1 MIVIKILVAL
11 DNNEIKE
18 KLNIKYGNKVYNY
31 DFSYKEDVI
40 EYLKRYSDDYIIL
53 TRLDLP
59 GNISYKEY
67 ILSLKKLS
75 NKSKIVII
83 LNKLN
88 IDDRKFLYANEIFNI
103 IEGNEIDIDVIY
115 NQIETED
122 KVVYKTIY
130 KKPNENNTRRSI
142 AVLGT
147 NGAGKSFVS
156 YLIANSIA
164 KYTKKDVALIS
175 MDSKNSCQEILG
187 NINCIDYEISEY
199 INEISKNEENIE
211 KYVNQSN
218 YYKNLWY
225 IISKNNYNQKNNN
238 NINIKKF
245 IENLENK
252 YNYVVFDTSTC
263 YLNTDVSQLID
274 WVDEIIFV
282 INPNYISLKQAKF
295 LLDFLSN
302 SLNVKNNK
310 IKIVVNKIG
319 EFSLDIRQIKSILK
333 LDNKIMNIKY
343 LKMVEGYINGIIYD
357 NVFCHKLQER
367 LFDFYQ
373 LNKIVGR

>member
-115 NQIETED
+115 NQIETQD

-187 NINCIDYEISEY
+187 NINCVDYETSEY
-199 INEISKNEENIE
+199 INEISKNEENVE

-263 YLNTDVSQLID
+263 YLNTDVSELID
-274 WVDEIIFV
+274 WVDEIFFV

-367 LFDFYQ
+367 LFKF
-373 LNKIVGR
+373 LSIK

>member
-199 INEISKNEENIE
+199 INEISKNEENVE

-333 LDNKIMNIKY
+333 LDNKILNIKY

-367 LFDFYQ
+367 LFEF
-373 LNKIVGR
+373 LSIK

>member
-187 NINCIDYEISEY
+187 NINCIDYETSEY
-199 INEISKNEENIE
+199 INGISKNEENVE

-343 LKMVEGYINGIIYD
+343 LKMLEGYINGIIYD

-367 LFDFYQ
+367 LFEF
-373 LNKIVGR
+373 LSIK

>member
-187 NINCIDYEISEY
+187 NINCIDYETSEY
-199 INEISKNEENIE
+199 INEISKNEENVE

-295 LLDFLSN
+295 LLEFLSN

-333 LDNKIMNIKY
+333 LDHKIMNIKY

-367 LFDFYQ
+367 LFEF
-373 LNKIVGR
+373 LSIK

>member
-187 NINCIDYEISEY
+187 NINCIDYEIGEY
-199 INEISKNEENIE
+199 INEISKNEENVE

-274 WVDEIIFV
+274 WVDEIFFV

-343 LKMVEGYINGIIYD
+343 LKMLEGYINGIIYD

-367 LFDFYQ
+367 LFKF
-373 LNKIVGR
+373 LSIK

>member
-83 LNKLN
+83 SNKLN
-88 IDDRKFLYANEIFNI
+88 IDDIKFLYANEIFNI

-187 NINCIDYEISEY
+187 NINCIDYETSEY
-199 INEISKNEENIE
+199 INEISKNEENVE

-274 WVDEIIFV
+274 WVDEIFFV

-295 LLDFLSN
+295 LLEFLSN

-367 LFDFYQ
+367 LFEF
-373 LNKIVGR
+373 LSIK

>member
-11 DNNEIKE
+11 DNKEIKE

-67 ILSLKKLS
+67 ILSLKNLS
-75 NKSKIVII
+75 NNSKIVII

-187 NINCIDYEISEY
+187 NINCIDYETSEY
-199 INEISKNEENIE
+199 INEISKNEENVE

-343 LKMVEGYINGIIYD
+343 LKMLEGYINGIIYD

-367 LFDFYQ
+367 LFEF
-373 LNKIVGR
+373 LSIK

>member
-187 NINCIDYEISEY
+187 NINCIDYETSEY
-199 INEISKNEENIE
+199 INEISKNEENVE

-274 WVDEIIFV
+274 WVDEIFFV

-295 LLDFLSN
+295 LLEFLSN

-367 LFDFYQ
+367 LFEF
-373 LNKIVGR
+373 LSIK

>member
-187 NINCIDYEISEY
+187 NINCIDYETSEY
-199 INEISKNEENIE
+199 INEISKNEENVE

-282 INPNYISLKQAKF
+282 VNPNYISLKQAKF

-310 IKIVVNKIG
+310 IKIIVNKIG

-367 LFDFYQ
+367 LFEF
-373 LNKIVGR
+373 LSIK

>member
-130 KKPNENNTRRSI
+130 KKPNENNTKRSI

-187 NINCIDYEISEY
+187 NINCIDYETSEY
-199 INEISKNEENIE
+199 INEISKNEENVE

-343 LKMVEGYINGIIYD
+343 LKMLEGYINGIIYD

-367 LFDFYQ
+367 LFEF
-373 LNKIVGR
+373 LSIK

>member
-115 NQIETED
+115 NQIETQD

-130 KKPNENNTRRSI
+130 KNQMKIIP
-142 AVLGT
+142 
-147 NGAGKSFVS
+147 
-156 YLIANSIA
+156 
-164 KYTKKDVALIS
+164 
-175 MDSKNSCQEILG
+175 
-187 NINCIDYEISEY
+187 
-199 INEISKNEENIE
+199 EE
-211 KYVNQSN
+211 V
-218 YYKNLWY
+218 
-225 IISKNNYNQKNNN
+225 
-238 NINIKKF
+238 
-245 IENLENK
+245 
-252 YNYVVFDTSTC
+252 
-263 YLNTDVSQLID
+263 
-274 WVDEIIFV
+274 
-282 INPNYISLKQAKF
+282 
-295 LLDFLSN
+295 
-302 SLNVKNNK
+302 
-310 IKIVVNKIG
+310 
-319 EFSLDIRQIKSILK
+319 
-333 LDNKIMNIKY
+333 
-343 LKMVEGYINGIIYD
+343 
-357 NVFCHKLQER
+357 
-367 LFDFYQ
+367 
-373 LNKIVGR
+373 

>member
-115 NQIETED
+115 NQIQTED

-187 NINCIDYEISEY
+187 NINCIDYETSEY
-199 INEISKNEENIE
+199 INEISKNEENVE

-252 YNYVVFDTSTC
+252 YNYVLFDTSTC

-343 LKMVEGYINGIIYD
+343 LKMLEGYINGIIYD

-367 LFDFYQ
+367 LFEF
-373 LNKIVGR
+373 LSIK

>member
-187 NINCIDYEISEY
+187 NINCIDYETSEY
-199 INEISKNEENIE
+199 INEISKNEENVE

-263 YLNTDVSQLID
+263 YLNTDVSQLIN
-274 WVDEIIFV
+274 WVDEIFFV

-302 SLNVKNNK
+302 SVNVKNNK

-319 EFSLDIRQIKSILK
+319 GFSLDIRQIKSILK

-343 LKMVEGYINGIIYD
+343 LKMLEGYINGIIYD

-367 LFDFYQ
+367 LFKF
-373 LNKIVGR
+373 LSIK

>member
-11 DNNEIKE
+11 DNKEIKE

-187 NINCIDYEISEY
+187 NINCIDYETSEY
-199 INEISKNEENIE
+199 INEISKNEENVE

-252 YNYVVFDTSTC
+252 YNYVVFDTSTY

-274 WVDEIIFV
+274 WVDEIFFV

-319 EFSLDIRQIKSILK
+319 GFSLDIRQIKSILK

-367 LFDFYQ
+367 LFEF
-373 LNKIVGR
+373 LSIK

>member
-187 NINCIDYEISEY
+187 NINCIDYEIGEY
-199 INEISKNEENIE
+199 INEISKNEENVE

-274 WVDEIIFV
+274 WVDEIFFV

-333 LDNKIMNIKY
+333 LDNKMMNIKY
-343 LKMVEGYINGIIYD
+343 LKMLEGYINGIIYD

-367 LFDFYQ
+367 LFEF
-373 LNKIVGR
+373 LSIK

>member
-115 NQIETED
+115 NQIETQD

-156 YLIANSIA
+156 YLIENIIA

-187 NINCIDYEISEY
+187 NINCIDYETSEY
-199 INEISKNEENIE
+199 INEISKNEENVE

-343 LKMVEGYINGIIYD
+343 LKMLEGYINGIIYD

-367 LFDFYQ
+367 LFEF
-373 LNKIVGR
+373 LSIK

>member
-1 MIVIKILVAL
+1 VIVIKILVAL

-187 NINCIDYEISEY
+187 NINCIDYEIGEY
-199 INEISKNEENIE
+199 INEISKNEENVE

-367 LFDFYQ
+367 LFEF
-373 LNKIVGR
+373 LSIK

>member
-11 DNNEIKE
+11 DNKEIKE

-67 ILSLKKLS
+67 ILSLKNLS

-83 LNKLN
+83 VNKLN

-130 KKPNENNTRRSI
+130 KQPNENNTKRSI

-187 NINCIDYEISEY
+187 NINCIDYETSEY
-199 INEISKNEENIE
+199 INEISKNEENVE

-310 IKIVVNKIG
+310 IKVVVNKIG

-367 LFDFYQ
+367 LFDF
-373 LNKIVGR
+373 LSIK

>member
-11 DNNEIKE
+11 DNKEIKE

-59 GNISYKEY
+59 GNISYKDY
-67 ILSLKKLS
+67 ILNLKNLS
-75 NKSKIVII
+75 NNSKLVII
-83 LNKLN
+83 VNKLN

-130 KKPNENNTRRSI
+130 KQPNENNTKRSI

-164 KYTKKDVALIS
+164 KYTKKDVVLIS

-187 NINCIDYEISEY
+187 NINCIDYETSEY
-199 INEISKNEENIE
+199 INEISKNEENVE

-310 IKIVVNKIG
+310 IKVVVNKIG

-367 LFDFYQ
+367 LFEF
-373 LNKIVGR
+373 LSIK

>member
-130 KKPNENNTRRSI
+130 KKPNENNTKRSI

-164 KYTKKDVALIS
+164 KYTKKNVALIS

-187 NINCIDYEISEY
+187 NINCIDYETSEY
-199 INEISKNEENIE
+199 INEISKNEENVE

-274 WVDEIIFV
+274 WVDEIFFV

-295 LLDFLSN
+295 LLEFLSN

-343 LKMVEGYINGIIYD
+343 LKMLEGYINGIIYD
-357 NVFCHKLQER
+357 NIFCHKLQER
-367 LFDFYQ
+367 LFEF
-373 LNKIVGR
+373 LSIK

>member
-11 DNNEIKE
+11 DNKEIKE

-53 TRLDLP
+53 TRLDLS

-67 ILSLKKLS
+67 ILSLKNLS

-130 KKPNENNTRRSI
+130 KQPNENNTKRSI

-187 NINCIDYEISEY
+187 NINCIDYETSEY
-199 INEISKNEENIE
+199 INEISKNEENVE

-245 IENLENK
+245 IENLEIK

-295 LLDFLSN
+295 ILDFLSN

-310 IKIVVNKIG
+310 IKVVVNKIG

-367 LFDFYQ
+367 LFDF
-373 LNKIVGR
+373 LSIK

>member
-187 NINCIDYEISEY
+187 NINCIDYETSEY
-199 INEISKNEENIE
+199 INEISKNEENVE

-310 IKIVVNKIG
+310 IKIVVNKIE

-367 LFDFYQ
+367 LFEF
-373 LNKIVGR
+373 LSIK

>member
-164 KYTKKDVALIS
+164 KYTKKDIALIS

-187 NINCIDYEISEY
+187 NINCIDYETSEY
-199 INEISKNEENIE
+199 INEISKNEENVE

-343 LKMVEGYINGIIYD
+343 LKMLEGYINGIIYD

-367 LFDFYQ
+367 LFEF
-373 LNKIVGR
+373 LSIK

>member
-11 DNNEIKE
+11 DNKEIKE

-67 ILSLKKLS
+67 ILSLKNLS
-75 NKSKIVII
+75 NNSKIVII

-187 NINCIDYEISEY
+187 NINCIDYETSEY
-199 INEISKNEENIE
+199 INEISKNEENVE

-218 YYKNLWY
+218 YYKKLWY

-367 LFDFYQ
+367 LFEF
-373 LNKIVGR
+373 LSIK

>member
-11 DNNEIKE
+11 DNKEIKE

-67 ILSLKKLS
+67 ILSLKNLS
-75 NKSKIVII
+75 NNSKIVII

-187 NINCIDYEISEY
+187 NINCIDYETSEY
-199 INEISKNEENIE
+199 INEISKNEENVE

-367 LFDFYQ
+367 LFEF
-373 LNKIVGR
+373 LSIK

>member
-199 INEISKNEENIE
+199 INEISKNEENVE

-343 LKMVEGYINGIIYD
+343 LKMLEGYINGIIYD

-367 LFDFYQ
+367 LFEF
-373 LNKIVGR
+373 LSIK

>member
-115 NQIETED
+115 NQIETQD

-187 NINCIDYEISEY
+187 NINCIDYETSEY
-199 INEISKNEENIE
+199 INEISKNEENVE

-274 WVDEIIFV
+274 WVDEIFFV

-295 LLDFLSN
+295 LLEFLSN

-343 LKMVEGYINGIIYD
+343 LKMLEGYINGIIYD

-367 LFDFYQ
+367 LFEF
-373 LNKIVGR
+373 LSIK

>member
-11 DNNEIKE
+11 DNKEIKE

-187 NINCIDYEISEY
+187 NINCIDYETSEY
-199 INEISKNEENIE
+199 INEISKNEENVE

-218 YYKNLWY
+218 YYKNLWF

-310 IKIVVNKIG
+310 IKVVVNKIG

-367 LFDFYQ
+367 LFEF
-373 LNKIVGR
+373 LSIK

>member
-1 MIVIKILVAL
+1 VIVIKILVAL

-164 KYTKKDVALIS
+164 KYTKKDIALIS

-187 NINCIDYEISEY
+187 NINCIDYETSEY
-199 INEISKNEENIE
+199 INEISKNEENVE
-211 KYVNQSN
+211 KYVNQSD

-310 IKIVVNKIG
+310 IKVVVNKIG

-343 LKMVEGYINGIIYD
+343 LKMLEGYINGIIYD

-367 LFDFYQ
+367 LFEF
-373 LNKIVGR
+373 LSIK

>member
-11 DNNEIKE
+11 DNKEIKE

-59 GNISYKEY
+59 GNISYKDY
-67 ILSLKKLS
+67 ILNLKNLS
-75 NKSKIVII
+75 NNSKLVII
-83 LNKLN
+83 VNKLN

-130 KKPNENNTRRSI
+130 KQPNENNTKRSI

-187 NINCIDYEISEY
+187 NINCIDYETSEY
-199 INEISKNEENIE
+199 INEISKNEENVE

-310 IKIVVNKIG
+310 IKVVVNKIG

-367 LFDFYQ
+367 LFEF
-373 LNKIVGR
+373 LSIK

>member
-187 NINCIDYEISEY
+187 NINCIDYETSEY
-199 INEISKNEENIE
+199 INEISKNEKNVE

-367 LFDFYQ
+367 LFEF
-373 LNKIVGR
+373 LSIK

>member
-11 DNNEIKE
+11 DNKEIKE

-59 GNISYKEY
+59 GNISYKDY
-67 ILSLKKLS
+67 ILNLKNLS
-75 NKSKIVII
+75 NNSKLVII

-130 KKPNENNTRRSI
+130 KQPNENNTKRSI

-187 NINCIDYEISEY
+187 NINCIDYETSEY
-199 INEISKNEENIE
+199 INEISKNEENVE

-218 YYKNLWY
+218 YYKNLCY

-245 IENLENK
+245 IENLEIK

-310 IKIVVNKIG
+310 IKVVVNKIG

-367 LFDFYQ
+367 LFEF
-373 LNKIVGR
+373 LSIK

>member
-11 DNNEIKE
+11 DNKEIKE

-67 ILSLKKLS
+67 ILSLKNLS
-75 NKSKIVII
+75 NNSKLVII

-130 KKPNENNTRRSI
+130 KQPNENNTKRSI

-164 KYTKKDVALIS
+164 KYIKKDVALIS

-187 NINCIDYEISEY
+187 NINCIDYETSEY
-199 INEISKNEENIE
+199 INEISKNEENVE

-310 IKIVVNKIG
+310 IKVVVNKIG

-367 LFDFYQ
+367 LFEF
-373 LNKIVGR
+373 LSIK

>member
-11 DNNEIKE
+11 DNKEIKE

-67 ILSLKKLS
+67 ILSLKNLS
-75 NKSKIVII
+75 NNSKLVII
-83 LNKLN
+83 VNKLN

-115 NQIETED
+115 NQIQTED

-187 NINCIDYEISEY
+187 NINCIDYETSEY
-199 INEISKNEENIE
+199 INEISKNEENVE

-252 YNYVVFDTSTC
+252 YNYVLFDTSTC

-343 LKMVEGYINGIIYD
+343 LKMLEGYINGIIYD

-367 LFDFYQ
+367 LLEF
-373 LNKIVGR
+373 LSIK

>member
-11 DNNEIKE
+11 DNKEIKE
-18 KLNIKYGNKVYNY
+18 KLNIKYGNNVYNY

-40 EYLKRYSDDYIIL
+40 EYLKRYRDDYIIL

-67 ILSLKKLS
+67 ILNLKNLS
-75 NKSKIVII
+75 NNSKIVII
-83 LNKLN
+83 VNKLN
-88 IDDRKFLYANEIFNI
+88 VDDRKFLYANEIFNI

-122 KVVYKTIY
+122 KIVYKTIY
-130 KKPNENNTRRSI
+130 KQPDENNTNRSI

-175 MDSKNSCQEILG
+175 IDSKNSCQEILG
-187 NINCIDYEISEY
+187 NINCIDYETNEY
-199 INEISKNEENIE
+199 INDISENEENIE

-225 IISKNNYNQKNNN
+225 IISKNNYNQKDKN

-245 IENLENK
+245 MKNLESK
-252 YNYVVFDTSTC
+252 YSYIVFDTSTC
-263 YLNTDVSQLID
+263 YFNTDFSELID
-274 WVDEIIFV
+274 LVDEIIFV

-302 SLNVKNNK
+302 NLNVKNNK
-310 IKIVVNKIG
+310 IKVVVNKIG
-319 EFSLDIRQIKSILK
+319 DFSLDIRQIKSILK

-343 LKMVEGYINGIIYD
+343 LKMLEGYINGIIYD

-367 LFDFYQ
+367 LFDF
-373 LNKIVGR
+373 LSIK

>member
-187 NINCIDYEISEY
+187 NINCIDYETREY
-199 INEISKNEENIE
+199 INEISKNEENVE

-302 SLNVKNNK
+302 SLNAKNNK

-343 LKMVEGYINGIIYD
+343 LKMLEGYINGIIYD

-367 LFDFYQ
+367 LFEF
-373 LNKIVGR
+373 LSIK

>member
-11 DNNEIKE
+11 DNKEIKE

-59 GNISYKEY
+59 GNISYKNY
-67 ILSLKKLS
+67 ILNLKNLS
-75 NKSKIVII
+75 NNSKLVII
-83 LNKLN
+83 VNKLN

-130 KKPNENNTRRSI
+130 KQPNENNTKRSI

-187 NINCIDYEISEY
+187 NINCIDYETSEY
-199 INEISKNEENIE
+199 INEISKNEENVE

-310 IKIVVNKIG
+310 IKVVVNKIG

-367 LFDFYQ
+367 LFEF
-373 LNKIVGR
+373 LSIK

>member
-11 DNNEIKE
+11 DNKEIKE

-67 ILSLKKLS
+67 ILSLKNLS

-83 LNKLN
+83 VNKLN

-130 KKPNENNTRRSI
+130 KQPNENNTKRSI

-164 KYTKKDVALIS
+164 KYTKKDVALIG

-187 NINCIDYEISEY
+187 NINCIDYETSEY
-199 INEISKNEENIE
+199 INEISKKEENVE

-245 IENLENK
+245 IENLEIK

-295 LLDFLSN
+295 ILDFLSN

-310 IKIVVNKIG
+310 IKVVVNKIG

-367 LFDFYQ
+367 LFEF
-373 LNKIVGR
+373 LSIK

>member
-130 KKPNENNTRRSI
+130 KQPNENNTKRSI

-187 NINCIDYEISEY
+187 NINCIDYETSEY
-199 INEISKNEENIE
+199 INEISKNEENVE

-252 YNYVVFDTSTC
+252 YNYVVFDTSTY
-263 YLNTDVSQLID
+263 YLNTDVSQLIE

-343 LKMVEGYINGIIYD
+343 LKMLEGYINGIIYD

-367 LFDFYQ
+367 LFEF
-373 LNKIVGR
+373 LSIK

>member
-164 KYTKKDVALIS
+164 KYTKKDIALIS

-187 NINCIDYEISEY
+187 NINCIDYETSEY
-199 INEISKNEENIE
+199 INEISKNEENVE
-211 KYVNQSN
+211 KYVNQSD

-263 YLNTDVSQLID
+263 YLNTDVSQSID

-282 INPNYISLKQAKF
+282 IHPNYISLKQAKF

-343 LKMVEGYINGIIYD
+343 LKMLEGYINGIIYD

-367 LFDFYQ
+367 LFEF
-373 LNKIVGR
+373 LSIK